1 MGAVVSCLGKRVDVV
16 AGRADRNAAWRF
28 CSSSRSRGRAGGK
41 GGSSSLTAAR
51 SLTSSTALM
60 VMGDVKMASE
70 LLAEAPLASAEEDF
84 SDFNC
89 NKLIVDNDDEQ
100 RDSNVRTDNARLDNA
115 AAGICGSNSNSNNE
129 ALFGFEDSNLGAFS
143 ASLEDLVSSFDEK
156 ITKCL
161 RDYDQTTEQI
171 APVQVRSQ
179 EEIMKTDQ

>member
-1 MGAVVSCLGKRVDVV
+1 MGAVVSCL
-16 AGRADRNAAWRF
+16 RASAVGDADTNAAWRF

-89 NKLIVDNDDEQ
+89 NKLIVDDDN
-100 RDSNVRTDNARLDNA
+100 SVTRTDNARMSS
-115 AAGICGSNSNSNNE
+115 AAGICGGGGNNE
-129 ALFGFEDSNLGAFS
+129 ALLGFEDSNLGAFS

-161 RDYDQTTEQI
+161 RDYDQTTDQI